1 MRTSKRSKLLV
12 AVVLLVSVTPAMAQ
26 SRGRGSSRGGTQIG
40 AGGSQQNQQAMQQQ
54 IQQIGQR
61 LQEGEKT
68 LKDASEKAT
77 EVRQVWQKVDGEHKQ
92 NLRELA
98 QAKKFAEDE
107 AKNLPELKA
116 AKEKLE
122 SLRGELADIRKKVI
136 ATLTSENEEYQKAS
150 KVHEKAV
157 AEQKANT
164 GAGVSPELR
173 KELAKKVSDADKSK
187 KTIEDVAMAD
197 NSEAKDLA
205 KQIKEATAELGAAS
219 KKKTESIET
228 DPKLSSAKTAFMR
241 TRDELKKAKGDLD
254 QADGEANRIR
264 SAMQSLANQ
273 RASIQ
278 SQLQTQQRSQ
288 QGGQGGGYGNQQNGN
303 KAGGNR

>member
-1 MRTSKRSKLLV
+1 MWTSGLWKLT
-12 AVVLLVSVTPAMAQ
+12 AAVLLVLVNVAPTMAQ
-26 SRGRGSSRGGTQIG
+26 GRGGRSGGNGQQ
-40 AGGSQQNQQAMQQQ
+40 QQNQQAMQQA

-61 LQEGEKT
+61 LQEGGRVLEE
-68 LKDASEKAT
+68 ASERAT

-98 QAKKFAEDE
+98 QAKKFAEEE
-107 AKNLPELKA
+107 AKNLPELKS

-122 SLRGELADIRKKVI
+122 GLRGELAEIRKKVI
-136 ATLTSENEEYQKAS
+136 ATLSSENEDYQKAA
-150 KVHEKAV
+150 KVHEAAV

-164 GAGVSPELR
+164 GASVSSETR
-173 KELAKKVSDADKSK
+173 KELAKKVSEADKSK

-197 NSEAKDLA
+197 NSEAKELV

-219 KKKTESIET
+219 KKKTESIES
-228 DPKLSSAKTAFMR
+228 DPKLSSAKTAFLR
-241 TRDELKKAKGDLD
+241 TLAELKKAKADLD

-264 SAMQSLANQ
+264 SAMQALVNQ

-278 SQLQTQQRSQ
+278 SQIDLQQRMQ
-288 QGGQGGGYGNQQNGN
+288 PGGQGNQNGN
-303 KAGGNR
+303 RNGRTR